1 MNEDKLSI
9 LEELL
14 DENFQ
19 EKKKIDDVIQKN
31 LNRIAEIDVFIDSI
45 KSNEGT
51 DFKVFS
57 PRSAESIHREELLK
71 VEEEK
76 KELENSNNYY
86 YKQLGKAESRLEK
99 ISFLIKEEKDND
111 FTDNMQMTILSI
123 QEKER
128 SRIARELHD
137 SSLQN
142 LAHLIHSI
150 ELGSLFIDQDPVRAK
165 LEFTSCS
172 ENLKK
177 IINDIRDTIFNLC
190 PMSFDDLGFKQ
201 CIENLIDNLKKQYK
215 DFIFV
220 YDIDDVSVKSEFRQK
235 RESLNLV
242 LVSIYRVIQE
252 AVTNAVKYS
261 KGSKIELSVKEDNHI
276 LTTKVIDD
284 GKGFCPEEIA
294 DKHFGISI
302 MRERIFLLGGNFE
315 INSKPDQGTR
325 IYFTVPLF
333 KEKTIS

>member
-1 MNEDKLSI
+1 MKEDKLSI

-14 DENFQ
+14 DESLQ
-19 EKKKIDDVIQKN
+19 EKKGINDVIQKN
-31 LNRIAEIDVFIDSI
+31 LNRIAEIDSFINSI
-45 KSNEGT
+45 KNNEET

-57 PRSAESIHREELLK
+57 PRSAESIHREELAK

-76 KELENSNNYY
+76 KQLENSNDYY
-86 YKQLGKAESRLEK
+86 YRKLGKAESRIEK
-99 ISFLIKEEKDND
+99 ISSLIKDEKDRD
-111 FTDNMQMTILSI
+111 ITDDMQMTILSI

-128 SRIARELHD
+128 SRIAKELHD

-142 LAHLIHSI
+142 LAHLVHSI

-165 LEFTSCS
+165 LELTSCS

-177 IINDIRDTIFNLC
+177 IINDIRDTIFNLR

-201 CIENLIDNLKKQYK
+201 CIDNLIDNFKKQYK
-215 DFIFV
+215 EFIFIC
-220 YDIDDVSVKSEFRQK
+220 DIDDISTKSEFHEK
-235 RESLNLV
+235 NEKLNLL

-252 AVTNAVKYS
+252 AMINAVKYS
-261 KGSKIELSVKEDNHI
+261 EGNKVELSVKENNHI
-276 LTTKVIDD
+276 LTVKIVDD
-284 GKGFCPEEIA
+284 GKGFYPEETA

-302 MRERIFLLGGNFE
+302 MQERIFLLGGNFE

-325 IYFTVPLF
+325 IYFTVPLL
-333 KEKTIS
+333 